1 MSARSML
8 FMRPRPGC
16 RAAVVEL
23 FERLDVVGQALRQNG
38 CLSVELQ
45 AGREE
50 GSPLLVTALWRD
62 RGAYDGWL
70 SNPWREQASA
80 QLDPLLIE
88 EPSGDVYDVLIAGH
102 PLAAADSPLAAEKTP

>member
-1 MSARSML
+1 M
-8 FMRPRPGC
+8 
-16 RAAVVEL
+16 
-23 FERLDVVGQALRQNG
+23 GQALRQNG

-88 EPSGDVYDVLIAGH
+88 EPSGDVYDVLIAGGH
-102 PLAAADSPLAAEKTP
+102 PLARRTRHWPPMTKTP